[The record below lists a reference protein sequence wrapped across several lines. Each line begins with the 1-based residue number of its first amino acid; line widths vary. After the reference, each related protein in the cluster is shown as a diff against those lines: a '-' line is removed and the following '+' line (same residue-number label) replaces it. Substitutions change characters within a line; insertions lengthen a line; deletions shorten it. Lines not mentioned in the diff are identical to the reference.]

1 MNETLRGMLI
11 ANAGI
16 LLEYRDTKIL
26 VDGLYRVTDNPFSDI
41 PPDVLRRLLD
51 GEPPYDG
58 VDWLLFTH
66 RHSDHFSAELALE
79 YARRRRPRGLLL
91 PPGDWEAQSR
101 LRARLAEL
109 RVPCALPGG
118 GEERTLAPGV
128 TVRSLLTRHL
138 DRQYWEVPHACL
150 LLTLG
155 EKRVLFT
162 ADADYTLETF
172 PGLPPLDAVFVNPL
186 FFRALRA
193 GRFFRGS
200 LPAKAVCVYHIPF
213 PEDDRGRMRPA
224 LKRDVERWPPERGRV
239 VLFTEP
245 GRWEEL

>member
-1 MNETLRGMLI
+1 MDETLHGMLI

-16 LLEYRDTKIL
+16 LLEYRGTKIL
-26 VDGLYRVTDNPFSDI
+26 IDGLYQVTDNPFSDI
-41 PPDVLRRLLD
+41 PPDILRRLLD

-58 VDWLLFTH
+58 VDCLLFTH
-66 RHSDHFSAELALE
+66 RHSDHFSAELTLE
-79 YARRRRPRGLLL
+79 YTQRRRPKTLLL
-91 PPGDWEAQSR
+91 PPGVWESQSWPR
-101 LRARLAEL
+101 DYLAEQGIPY
-109 RVPCALPGG
+109 VLPSCMD
-118 GEERTLAPGV
+118 ERTLVPGV
-128 TVRSLLTRHL
+128 TVRSFSTRHL
-138 DRQYWEVPHACL
+138 DKQYWEVPHSCL

-162 ADADYTLETF
+162 ADVDYTSETF

-193 GRFFRGS
+193 EKFFHGI

-213 PEDDRGRMRPA
+213 PEDDCGQMRPT
-224 LKRDVERWPPERGRV
+224 LKRDVERWPPERGKV
-239 VLFTEP
+239 ILFTEP